1 MSILWQSTVGQPPR
15 GLVASPGASH
25 LVKVFLVR
33 NWFVLSL
40 PLVAV
45 LALFA
50 PGLGATGGRFRPE
63 VTGKL
68 AVALIFILQGWTL
81 PTAALRE
88 GAGRWR
94 LHALIQTVTFVVFPI
109 LGIVLDRAIGATLPP
124 DLRLGFLFLFVL
136 PSTISMSVVLTTLA
150 GGNTVGALFNAAL
163 SNLLGVVVT
172 PLWMGW
178 LMKWSGNIQ
187 PMGGVIRD
195 VVVLLILPLVGGQLL
210 RLRFATWADYHK
222 KALGHTSSCLILF
235 IVFTAF
241 CNSVQQGTWQSLPSS
256 WIAGTAIAVASL
268 LVSMIGLVELLSRAL
283 KLDRADRIAASF
295 CAPQKTVAAGIPLA
309 KALFGAHPGLGVI
322 LLPLLLYHPLQ
333 LMVCGVL
340 ADQFARKPK
349 PNPPNVRSAP

>member
-1 MSILWQSTVGQPPR
+1 LLPTLRQRTVGESPR
-15 GLVASPGASH
+15 ERVASPGISH

-45 LALFA
+45 LAFIM
-50 PGLGATGGRFRPE
+50 PGVGATGGRLRPE
-63 VTGKL
+63 VTGKF

-88 GAGRWR
+88 GAGRWQ

-109 LGIVLDRAIGATLPP
+109 LGIVLDRAIGASLPP
-124 DLRLGFLFLFVL
+124 DLRLGFLFLCVL

-163 SNLLGVVVT
+163 SNLLGVVLT

-178 LMKWSGNIQ
+178 LMKWGGNIQ

-195 VVVLLILPLVGGQLL
+195 IVVLMLLPLVGGQLL
-210 RLRFATWADYHK
+210 RLRFAPWADRHK
-222 KALGHTSSCLILF
+222 KGLGHTSSCLILF

-241 CNSVQQGTWQSLPSS
+241 CNSVQQGTWQTLPAS

-268 LVSMIGLVELLSRAL
+268 LMSMIGLVELLARAL
-283 KLDRADRIAASF
+283 KLDRPDRIAASF

-309 KALFGAHPGLGVI
+309 KALFGVHPGLGVI

-333 LMVCGVL
+333 LLVCGVL
-340 ADQFARKPK
+340 ADQFARKPT
-349 PNPPNVRSAP
+349 PLPTDTR